1 MYNATVIPRA
11 YSIKGFDGIGKGC
24 YTFCKYIDG
33 GFAMKARKLVGD
45 HPTFTDAE
53 LKVYGETFSRMLQCA
68 TVSVKDSYDD
78 TEFAKLRAVVE
89 EDFPLL
95 HKCAERK
102 TFSDD
107 CWMYKIPGKDTS
119 RNILLMS
126 HHDVVPADDDWT
138 MPAFEGII
146 KDGKVYGR
154 GAADT
159 KGSLCAILFAA
170 EEMLKEG
177 ITPPVNLY
185 IVSSHNEELGG
196 DGMPTIRQYFLENNI
211 TFEVILD
218 EGGAIVEPPLAGMDC
233 EMCAMVAVHEKGRL
247 KLKCTAQNES
257 SHVSLTAFK
266 GNPVERMAQFI
277 QEITTKNIFIRR
289 LNPQTRA
296 MFTALA
302 PYCKLPM
309 KILLSNLWLFGGLLT
324 KVLPKLNATAGG
336 MVGTTCNFQEI
347 QGSVNSK
354 TCTSSVMLRNINEED
369 LKADYAAFKAVAD
382 KYGITLETERD
393 QYYAPADMDSPAYAY
408 TMDCLAK
415 VFPRYPAAPYILPA
429 GTDAWHLTP
438 VCNCVL
444 RFAPTRMSK
453 QQLGSIHSADEN
465 LDISAIAEAA
475 AFYKYFTVNYR

>member
-1 MYNATVIPRA
+1 MVILYAILAIMVILAAVLLINAAIA
-11 YSIKGFDGIGKGC
+11 S
-24 YTFCKYIDG
+24 
-33 GFAMKARKLVGD
+33 AKARKLEGN
-45 HPTFTDAE
+45 HPTFTQEE
-53 LKVYGETFSRMLQCA
+53 LKTYGETFARMLRCA

-78 TEFAKLRAVVE
+78 TEFAKLREVVAQ
-89 EDFPLL
+89 DFPLL
-95 HKCAERK
+95 HQKAERQILA
-102 TFSDD
+102 DD

-126 HHDVVPADDDWT
+126 HHDVVPAET
-138 MPAFEGII
+138 EGWDYEPFSGTIT
-146 KDGKVYGR
+146 DGKVYGR

-170 EEMLKEG
+170 EEMLREG

-196 DGMPTIRQYFLENNI
+196 DGMAATLEYCQKNGI

-218 EGGAIVEPPLAGMDC
+218 EGGAIVEPPLAGMNC
-233 EMCAMVAVHEKGRL
+233 EMCSMVAVHEKGRL
-247 KLKCTAQNES
+247 KLKCTVKNES

-266 GNPVERMAQFI
+266 GNPVERMSQFI
-277 QEITTKNIFIRR
+277 QEITTKNVFIRR
-289 LNPQTRA
+289 LHPETRGL
-296 MFTALA
+296 FTGLA

-309 KILLSNLWLFGGLLT
+309 KLLLSNLWLFGGLLT
-324 KVLPKLNATAGG
+324 KILPKLNATAGG
-336 MVGTTCNFQEI
+336 MVGTTCNFQTIE
-347 QGSVNSK
+347 GSVNSK
-354 TCTSSVMLRNINEED
+354 ECTASVMLRNVNEED
-369 LKADYAAFKAVAD
+369 LKADVAAFKAVAD

-393 QYYAPADMDSPAYAY
+393 EYYAPADMSSPAYAY

-429 GTDAWHLTP
+429 GTDAWRLTP

-453 QQLGSIHSADEN
+453 QQLGSIHAENEN

-475 AFYKYFTVNYR
+475 AFYKYFVRNYK

>member
-1 MYNATVIPRA
+1 MIILYIILAVIMLFIAILLINTMLQTR
-11 YSIKGFDGIGKGC
+11 
-24 YTFCKYIDG
+24 T
-33 GFAMKARKLVGD
+33 ARKLAGE
-45 HPTFTDAE
+45 HPVFTDTQ

-68 TVSVKDSYDD
+68 TVSVKGSYDD
-78 TEFAKLRAVVE
+78 TEFAKLRSTVE
-89 EDFPLL
+89 KDFPLL
-95 HKCAERK
+95 HEKAERK
-102 TFSDD
+102 IFSDD
-107 CWMYKIPGKDTS
+107 CWMYKIQGRDPS

-126 HHDVVPADDDWT
+126 HHDVVPADTDWT
-138 MPAFEGII
+138 MPAFDGII

-170 EEMLKEG
+170 EEMLRDG
-177 ITPPVNLY
+177 IIPPVNLY

-196 DGMPTIRQYFLENNI
+196 DGMAATLAYCQENGI
-211 TFEVILD
+211 TFDVILD
-218 EGGAIVEPPLAGMDC
+218 EGGAIVEPPLAGMNC

-247 KLKCTAQNES
+247 KLKCTARNES

-266 GNPVERMAQFI
+266 GNPVERMSQFI
-277 QEITTKNIFIRR
+277 QQITAKNIFIRK
-289 LNPQTRA
+289 LHPQTRS
-296 MFTALA
+296 MFASLA
-302 PYCKLPM
+302 PYCSLPM
-309 KILLSNLWLFGGLLT
+309 KVLLSNLWLFGGLLT

-347 QGSVNSK
+347 QGSVTGK
-354 TCTSSVMLRNINEED
+354 VCTASVMLRNINEED
-369 LKADYAAFKAVAD
+369 LNTDYAAFKAVAD

-393 QYYAPADMDSPAYAY
+393 EYYAPADMTSDAY
-408 TMDCLAK
+408 TYTLDCLAK

-429 GTDAWHLTP
+429 GTDAWRLTP

-453 QQLGSIHSADEN
+453 QQLGSIHAADEN

-475 AFYKYFTVNYR
+475 TFYKYFVENFR

>member
-1 MYNATVIPRA
+1 MVVIYVILGAFVLLAAVLLGNAAIA
-11 YSIKGFDGIGKGC
+11 S
-24 YTFCKYIDG
+24 
-33 GFAMKARKLVGD
+33 AKARKLEGQ
-45 HPTFTDAE
+45 HPTFTGVELDA
-53 LKVYGETFSRMLQCA
+53 YGKTFSRMLQCA

-78 TEFAKLRAVVE
+78 TQFARLRQVVA

-95 HKCAERK
+95 HEKAERM

-107 CWMYKIPGKDTS
+107 CWLYKIPGRDSS

-126 HHDVVPADDDWT
+126 HHDVVAADTDWT
-138 MPAFEGII
+138 MPAFDGII
-146 KDGKVYGR
+146 RDGKVYGR

-177 ITPPVNLY
+177 ITPPVNFY
-185 IVSSHNEELGG
+185 IASSHNEELGG
-196 DGMPTIRQYFLENNI
+196 DGMAALLEYCRKNGI

-233 EMCAMVAVHEKGRL
+233 EMCTMVAVHEKGRL
-247 KLKCTAQNES
+247 KLKCTVKNES

-277 QEITTKNIFIRR
+277 QEITTKNIFIRSM
-289 LNPQTRA
+289 NPQSKA
-296 MFTALA
+296 MFASLA

-309 KILLSNLWLFGGLLT
+309 KLLLSNLWLFGGLLT

-336 MVGTTCNFQEI
+336 MVGTTCNFQTIE
-347 QGSVNSK
+347 GSVTGK
-354 TCTSSVMLRNINEED
+354 ECTASVMLRNINEED
-369 LKADYAAFKAVAD
+369 LKQDYTAFKAVAD

-393 QYYAPADMDSPAYAY
+393 EYYAPADMSSPVYAY
-408 TMDCLAK
+408 TLDCLAK

-429 GTDAWHLTP
+429 GTDAWRLTP

-453 QQLGSIHSADEN
+453 TQLGSIHAADEN
-465 LDISAIAEAA
+465 LDISAIGEAA
-475 AFYKYFTVNYR
+475 AFYKYFVINYR

>member
-1 MYNATVIPRA
+1 MIVLYIILAIIVVLCAVLLLNAALQT
-11 YSIKGFDGIGKGC
+11 KG
-24 YTFCKYIDG
+24 
-33 GFAMKARKLVGD
+33 ARKLEGQ
-45 HPTFTDAE
+45 HPTFTGE
-53 LKVYGETFSRMLQCA
+53 QLEVYGNTFARMIRCA

-78 TEFAKLRAVVE
+78 TEFAKLRKVVE

-95 HKCAERK
+95 HQKAERRIL
-102 TFSDD
+102 SAD
-107 CWMYKIPGKDTS
+107 CWMYKIPGKDQS

-126 HHDVVPADDDWT
+126 HHDVVATDNDWT

-146 KDGKVYGR
+146 RDGKVYGR

-170 EEMLKEG
+170 EEMLRDG
-177 ITPPVNLY
+177 VTPPVNLY
-185 IVSSHNEELGG
+185 ILSSHNEELGG
-196 DGMPTIRQYFLENNI
+196 DGMSATLAYCQENGI
-211 TFEVILD
+211 TFEAILD

-247 KLKCTAQNES
+247 KLKCTVEHES

-266 GNPVERMAQFI
+266 GNPVERMSQFI

-296 MFTALA
+296 MFGALA

-309 KILLSNLWLFGGLLT
+309 KVLLSNLWLFGGLLT

-336 MVGTTCNFQEI
+336 MVGTTCNFQDI
-347 QGSVNSK
+347 NGSVTSK
-354 TCTSSVMLRNINEED
+354 VCTSSVMLRNINEED
-369 LKADYAAFKAVAD
+369 LKKDYASFKAVAD
-382 KYGITLETERD
+382 KYGITLETQRD
-393 QYYAPADMDSPAYAY
+393 EYYAPANMSSPAYRY
-408 TMDCLAK
+408 TFDCLAK
-415 VFPRYPAAPYILPA
+415 VFPRFPAAPYILPA
-429 GTDAWHLTP
+429 GTDAWRLTP
-438 VCNCVL
+438 ICDCVL

-465 LDISAIAEAA
+465 LDIAAIGEAA
-475 AFYKYFTVNYR
+475 AFYKYFVKNYQ

>member
-1 MYNATVIPRA
+1 MIVLYVLFAALLILAAVLLLNAALQTRN
-11 YSIKGFDGIGKGC
+11 
-24 YTFCKYIDG
+24 
-33 GFAMKARKLVGD
+33 ARVLEGA

-53 LKVYGETFSRMLQCA
+53 LETYGKTFSRMLQSA
-68 TVSVKDSYDD
+68 TVSVKGSYDD
-78 TEFAKLRAVVE
+78 TEFAKLRRVVE

-95 HKCAERK
+95 HRMAERRIL
-102 TFSDD
+102 SDD
-107 CWMYKIPGKDTS
+107 CWLYKIPGQDPS

-126 HHDVVPADDDWT
+126 HHDVVAADTDWT

-146 KDGKVYGR
+146 RDGKVYGR

-170 EEMLKEG
+170 EEMLRDG

-185 IVSSHNEELGG
+185 ILSSHNEELGG
-196 DGMPTIRQYFLENNI
+196 DGMSATLEYCREQGI

-218 EGGAIVEPPLAGMDC
+218 EGGAIVEPPLAGMNC

-247 KLKCTAQNES
+247 KLKCSVENES

-266 GNPVERMAQFI
+266 GNPVERMSQFI
-277 QEITTKNIFIRR
+277 QEITTKNIFLRR
-289 LNPQTRA
+289 LNPQTRS
-296 MFTALA
+296 MFAALV

-309 KILLSNLWLFGGLLT
+309 KVLLANLWLFGGLLT
-324 KVLPKLNATAGG
+324 RVLPKLNATAGG

-347 QGSVNSK
+347 RGSVSSK
-354 TCTSSVMLRNINEED
+354 VCTASVMLRNINEED
-369 LKADYAAFKAVAD
+369 LKKDYAAFKAVAD

-393 QYYAPADMDSPAYAY
+393 EYYAPADMNSTAYRYAF
-408 TMDCLAK
+408 DCLAK
-415 VFPRYPAAPYILPA
+415 VFPHYPAAPYILPA
-429 GTDAWHLTP
+429 GTDAWRLTP
-438 VCNCVL
+438 VCSCVL

-453 QQLGSIHSADEN
+453 QQLGSIHAADEN

-475 AFYKYFTVNYR
+475 TFYRSFVENYP

>member
-1 MYNATVIPRA
+1 MYIP
-11 YSIKGFDGIGKGC
+11 KV
-24 YTFCKYIDG
+24 
-33 GFAMKARKLVGD
+33 RKLEGQ
-45 HPTFTDAE
+45 HPTFTEEE
-53 LKVYGETFSRMLQCA
+53 LKVYGETFSRMLRCA
-68 TVSVKDSYDD
+68 TVSVKDQHDD

-95 HKCAERK
+95 HKCAERRILAE
-102 TFSDD
+102 D
-107 CWMYKIPGKDTS
+107 CWMYKIPGKDAS

-138 MPAFEGII
+138 MPAFDGII

-159 KGSLCAILFAA
+159 KGSLCAILFGM
-170 EEMLKEG
+170 EEMLREG
-177 ITPPVNLY
+177 ITPPVNVY

-196 DGMPTIRQYFLENNI
+196 NGMSATLEYCRENNI

-218 EGGAIVEPPLAGMDC
+218 EGGAIVEPPLPGMNC

-247 KLKCTAQNES
+247 KLKCTAKNES

-266 GNPVERMAQFI
+266 GNPVERMSQFI
-277 QEITTKNIFIRR
+277 QQITTKNIFIRR
-289 LNPQTRA
+289 INPQTRA
-296 MFTALA
+296 MFTTLA
-302 PYCKLPM
+302 PYCKFPM
-309 KILLSNLWLFGGLLT
+309 NMLFSNLWLFGGILL
-324 KVLPKLNATAGG
+324 KVLPKMNATAGG

-347 QGSVNSK
+347 HGSVNSK
-354 TCTSSVMLRNINEED
+354 ECTSYVMLRNNDAED
-369 LKADYAAFKAVAD
+369 LKKDYAAFKAVAD

-393 QYYAPADMDSPAYAY
+393 EYYAPADMASPAYAY
-408 TMDCLAK
+408 TMDCLQK
-415 VFPRYPAAPYILPA
+415 VFPRFPAAPYILPA
-429 GTDAWHLTP
+429 GTDAWRLTP

-465 LDISAIAEAA
+465 LDISAIGEAA
-475 AFYKYFTVNYR
+475 AFYKYFAVNYQ

>member
-1 MYNATVIPRA
+1 MIVLYVI
-11 YSIKGFDGIGKGC
+11 
-24 YTFCKYIDG
+24 
-33 GFAMKARKLVGD
+33 FAAVLLLAAVLLVNTALQTRSARKLEGQ

-53 LKVYGETFSRMLQCA
+53 LEAYGNTFARMLRCA
-68 TVSVKDSYDD
+68 TVSVAEGHDD
-78 TEFAKLRAVVE
+78 TEFAKLRSVVE

-95 HKCAERK
+95 HQKAERRLLAE
-102 TFSDD
+102 D
-107 CWMYKIPGKDTS
+107 CWMYKIPGKDPS

-126 HHDVVPADDDWT
+126 HHDVVPADTDWT
-138 MPAFEGII
+138 MPAFDGII

-170 EEMLKEG
+170 EEMLRAG
-177 ITPPVNLY
+177 VTPPVNFY

-196 DGMPTIRQYFLENNI
+196 NGMAATLAYCQENGI

-233 EMCAMVAVHEKGRL
+233 EMCSMVAVHEKGRL
-247 KLKCTAQNES
+247 KLKCKAENES

-266 GNPVERMAQFI
+266 GNPVERMSQFI
-277 QEITTKNIFIRR
+277 HEITTKNIFIRR
-289 LNPQTRA
+289 LHPQTRGL
-296 MFTALA
+296 FTGLA

-309 KILLSNLWLFGGLLT
+309 KLLLSNLWLFGGLLT
-324 KVLPKLNATAGG
+324 KILPKLNATAGG
-336 MVGTTCNFQEI
+336 MVGTTCNFQTI

-354 TCTSSVMLRNINEED
+354 VCTASVMLRNINEED

-382 KYGITLETERD
+382 KYGITLETQRD
-393 QYYAPADMDSPAYAY
+393 EYYAPADMDSPAYRY

-415 VFPRYPAAPYILPA
+415 VFPRFPAAPYILPA
-429 GTDAWHLTP
+429 GTDAWRLTP

-453 QQLGSIHSADEN
+453 QQLGSIHAADEN

-475 AFYKYFTVNYR
+475 AFYRYFVENYR

>member
-1 MYNATVIPRA
+1 MVILYAILAIIVILAAVLLINAAIA
-11 YSIKGFDGIGKGC
+11 S
-24 YTFCKYIDG
+24 
-33 GFAMKARKLVGD
+33 AKARKLVGN
-45 HPTFTDAE
+45 HPAFTEEE
-53 LKVYGETFSRMLQCA
+53 LKSYGETFARMLRCA

-78 TEFAKLRAVVE
+78 TEFAKLREVVAQ
-89 EDFPLL
+89 DFPLL
-95 HKCAERK
+95 HQKAERQILA
-102 TFSDD
+102 DD
-107 CWMYKIPGKDTS
+107 CWMYKIPGKDQT

-126 HHDVVPADDDWT
+126 HHDVVPAES
-138 MPAFEGII
+138 EGWDYEPFSGTIT
-146 KDGKVYGR
+146 DGKVYGR

-170 EEMLKEG
+170 EEMLREG

-196 DGMPTIRQYFLENNI
+196 DGMAATLEYCQKNGI

-218 EGGAIVEPPLAGMDC
+218 EGGAIVEPPLAGMNC
-233 EMCAMVAVHEKGRL
+233 EMCSMVAVHEKGRL
-247 KLKCTAQNES
+247 KLKCTVKNES

-266 GNPVERMAQFI
+266 GNPVERMSQFI

-289 LNPQTRA
+289 LHPETRGL
-296 MFTALA
+296 FTGLA

-309 KILLSNLWLFGGLLT
+309 KLLLSNLWLFGGLLT

-336 MVGTTCNFQEI
+336 MVGTTCNFQTIE
-347 QGSVNSK
+347 GNVNSK
-354 TCTSSVMLRNINEED
+354 ECTASVMLRNVNEED
-369 LKADYAAFKAVAD
+369 LKADVAAFKAVAD

-393 QYYAPADMDSPAYAY
+393 EYYAPADMASPAYAY

-429 GTDAWHLTP
+429 GTDAWRLTP

-453 QQLGSIHSADEN
+453 QQLGSIHAENEN

-475 AFYKYFTVNYR
+475 AFYKYFVRNYK

>member
-1 MYNATVIPRA
+1 MTVLYLILASVLLLAAVLLLNTAMQTRNARVLE
-11 YSIKGFDGIGKGC
+11 GQ
-24 YTFCKYIDG
+24 
-33 GFAMKARKLVGD
+33 
-45 HPTFTDAE
+45 HPAFTDAQLE
-53 LKVYGETFSRMLQCA
+53 VYGRTFSRMLQCA

-78 TEFAKLRAVVE
+78 TEFAKLRSVVE

-95 HKCAERK
+95 HEKAERSIL
-102 TFSDD
+102 SDD
-107 CWMYKIPGKDTS
+107 CWLYKIPGKDPS

-126 HHDVVPADDDWT
+126 HHDVVAADTDWT
-138 MPAFEGII
+138 MPAFDGII
-146 KDGKVYGR
+146 RDGKVYGR

-170 EEMLKEG
+170 EQMLRDG

-196 DGMPTIRQYFLENNI
+196 DGMAATLEYCRENNI

-218 EGGAIVEPPLAGMDC
+218 EGGAIVEPPLAGMNC

-266 GNPVERMAQFI
+266 GNPVERMSAFI
-277 QEITTKNIFIRR
+277 QEITAKNIFIRR
-289 LNPQTRA
+289 LNPQTRS
-296 MFTALA
+296 MFAALA

-309 KILLSNLWLFGGLLT
+309 KVLLSNLWLFGGLLT

-347 QGSVNSK
+347 KGSVSSK
-354 TCTSSVMLRNINEED
+354 VCTASVMLRNINEAD
-369 LKADYAAFKAVAD
+369 LKADYAAFKAIAD
-382 KYGITLETERD
+382 KHGITLETERD
-393 QYYAPADMDSPAYAY
+393 EYYAPADAASPAYRY
-408 TMDCLAK
+408 TFDCLAK
-415 VFPRYPAAPYILPA
+415 VFPRFPAAPYILPA
-429 GTDAWHLTP
+429 GTDAWRLSP

-453 QQLGSIHSADEN
+453 QQLGSIHAADEN
-465 LDISAIAEAA
+465 LDISAVAEAA
-475 AFYKYFTVNYR
+475 SFYRCFVENYQ

>member
-1 MYNATVIPRA
+1 MVVLCLILILIAVLLVNAFRA
-11 YSIKGFDGIGKGC
+11 SA
-24 YTFCKYIDG
+24 T
-33 GFAMKARKLVGD
+33 ARKLTGQ
-45 HPTFTDAE
+45 HPAFTEKE
-53 LKVYGETFSRMLQCA
+53 LNAYGKTFSRMLRCA

-78 TEFAKLRAVVE
+78 TEFAKLRSVVE

-95 HKCAERK
+95 HAKAERMI
-102 TFSDD
+102 FGSD

-126 HHDVVPADDDWT
+126 HHDVVAADTDWT
-138 MPAFEGII
+138 EPPFDGII

-159 KGSLCAILFAA
+159 KGSLCAILFAM
-170 EEMLKEG
+170 EEMLRDG
-177 ITPPVNLY
+177 ITPPVNVY

-196 DGMPTIRQYFLENNI
+196 DGMPKLLEYCQEQGI

-218 EGGAIVEPPLAGMDC
+218 EGGAIVEPPLAGMKA

-247 KLKCTAQNES
+247 KLKCTAKNES

-296 MFTALA
+296 MFTSLA
-302 PYCKLPM
+302 PYCSFPM
-309 KILLSNLWLFGGLLT
+309 KVLMSNLWLFGPMLL
-324 KVLPKLNATAGG
+324 KVLPKMNATAGG
-336 MVGTTCNFQEI
+336 MVGTTCNFQTIE
-347 QGSVNSK
+347 GSTTEKV
-354 TCTSSVMLRNINEED
+354 CTASVMLRNINEED
-369 LKADYAAFKAVAD
+369 LKADYAAFKAIAD
-382 KYGITLETERD
+382 KYDITLETERD
-393 QYYAPADMDSPAYAY
+393 EYYAPADMDSSAYRY

-415 VFPRYPAAPYILPA
+415 VFPRFPAAPYILPA
-429 GTDAWHLTP
+429 GTDAWRLTP
-438 VCNCVL
+438 VCGCVL

-453 QQLGSIHSADEN
+453 QQLGSIHAADEN
-465 LDISAIAEAA
+465 LDISAVAEAA
-475 AFYKYFTVNYR
+475 AFYKYFAVNYQ